1 MPGSHCEIYHDGE
14 PQERGAASPSTGLGS
29 VLAGGPGVPTSGRG
43 WACRALSTDRLRSW
57 RRIREAFGDNLAI
70 TGHSL
75 GGGLLLQ
82 HGADPNTHNGVTRAT
97 PHVSALMGK
106 REKQFHDLDQE
117 VTPDVRRGREAV
129 RDWLRRH
136 HVP

>member
-1 MPGSHCEIYHDGE
+1 MQTAQYRQAEVVAQD
-14 PQERGAASPSTGLGS
+14 A
-29 VLAGGPGVPTSGRG
+29 
-43 WACRALSTDRLRSW
+43 
-57 RRIREAFGDNLAI
+57 REAFGDNLAI

-82 HGADPNTHNGVTRAT
+82 HGADPNAHNGVTRAT
-97 PHVSALMGK
+97 PLVSALMGK
-106 REKQFHDLDQE
+106 REKQFHDPDQA

-136 HVP
+136 HVPIEDVSAR